1 MVRARR
7 EDPSFDVR
15 KVVVS
20 NVHPNAP
27 VGTANQG
34 QHCSNARSAPCC
46 RLGLSSLDQFGVLP
60 RPHIFGSAR
69 TGREARYEGTR
80 GRGSENGKGEAEA
93 RRKTTEG
100 KKKEKERRQ
109 KVSLLC
115 KCFIKIYIQQ
125 RGGHALVGVFI
136 VRRNT
141 PQYQVQHF
149 FAMRQAVLVRLH
161 ARSVE
166 WRRGN
171 A

>member
-1 MVRARR
+1 M
-7 EDPSFDVR
+7 
-15 KVVVS
+15 
-20 NVHPNAP
+20 
-27 VGTANQG
+27 
-34 QHCSNARSAPCC
+34 
-46 RLGLSSLDQFGVLP
+46 LP
-60 RPHIFGSAR
+60 RLHIFGSAR

-93 RRKTTEG
+93 RRKTAEG

-161 ARSVE
+161 ARTVE

-171 A
+171 ARVASIQTGQHN